1 MKLYHLKFKKYH
13 INLSNKKKNFSRIN
27 LLKLILVNKMGKVY
41 WRISLLCGILGFF
54 PGIFIPM
61 VFPFLTVYSYLFL
74 PGAAIVFG
82 FIGYN
87 DDNSKVTS
95 IAGLILGFI
104 AIFIFPLIVY
114 RIYLS
119 FFDWIKQYPLKF
131 KECHTNLSY
140 KKRKFFFN
148 D

>member
-82 FIGYN
+82 CIGYN

-119 FFDWIKQYPLKF
+119 FFD
-131 KECHTNLSY
+131 
-140 KKRKFFFN
+140 
-148 D
+148 